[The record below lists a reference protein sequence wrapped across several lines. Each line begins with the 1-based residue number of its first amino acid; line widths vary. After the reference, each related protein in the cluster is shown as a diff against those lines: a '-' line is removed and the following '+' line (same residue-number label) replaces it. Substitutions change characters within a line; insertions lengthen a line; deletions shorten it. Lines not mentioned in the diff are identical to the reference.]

1 MEGDHLSIVHFI
13 NVIPREDQDQVGPF
27 HLQGVNV
34 LKNGIGCP
42 LIPVLINPLLGGNGL
57 DEFPQRGGKDIPSQ
71 LDVTVEGGRF
81 ILGEGKDT
89 ADARIEAVGEG
100 KVNDPINSTERN
112 SRFGS
117 ITSERIESFPSAAR

>member
-1 MEGDHLSIVHFI
+1 
-13 NVIPREDQDQVGPF
+13 
-27 HLQGVNV
+27 
-34 LKNGIGCP
+34 
-42 LIPVLINPLLGGNGL
+42 
-57 DEFPQRGGKDIPSQ
+57 
-71 LDVTVEGGRF
+71 LDVTVQGGRF

-100 KVNDPINSTERN
+100 EVNDPINGTERN